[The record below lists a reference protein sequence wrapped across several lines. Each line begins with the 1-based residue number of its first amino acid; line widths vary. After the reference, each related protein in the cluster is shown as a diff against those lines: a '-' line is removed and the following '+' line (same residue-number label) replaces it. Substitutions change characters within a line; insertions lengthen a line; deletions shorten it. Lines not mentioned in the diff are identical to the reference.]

1 MSDVERE
8 RRAGAD
14 RRQAVGID
22 RRQGVANALIAH
34 VPRLIKSH
42 HVQHTVHGPGPMGR
56 FNSRVAVTITKA
68 TGTMWAAYLF
78 ALIALVSLPQS
89 LSAFLRG
96 DSVTGVIWLSQSFLQ
111 LVLLPIILVGQNV
124 ISASQD
130 ARAEADHETLTTLHT
145 MNVRQLQI
153 LEQQQKILELLRAHG
168 IEG

>member
-1 MSDVERE
+1 M
-8 RRAGAD
+8 
-14 RRQAVGID
+14 
-22 RRQGVANALIAH
+22 AH

-42 HVQHTVHGPGPMGR
+42 HVQHQVHGPGRVGL

-78 ALIALVSLPQS
+78 ALLALISLPQS

-96 DSVTGVIWLSQSFLQ
+96 DTVTGIVWLSQSFLQ

-145 MNVRQLQI
+145 MNVHQLQI

-168 IEG
+168 IKT